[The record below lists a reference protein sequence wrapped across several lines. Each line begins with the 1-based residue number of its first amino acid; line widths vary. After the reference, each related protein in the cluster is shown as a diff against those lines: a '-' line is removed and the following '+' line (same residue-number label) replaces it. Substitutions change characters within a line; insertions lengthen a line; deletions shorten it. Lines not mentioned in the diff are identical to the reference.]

1 MRKYLTIPLV
11 LGLLPLAG
19 ALPAAASASGHGGTK
34 PVGWGP
40 RTSRQAAK
48 HVHRSAWEPR
58 SANRVANHT
67 VPGRGQLRRWRG
79 RSDMPYARYV
89 NGRFRGTTDEIIQW
103 AAYKWGFRPNVLRAV
118 ATVESWWHQSAVGDN
133 GDSFGL
139 FQVRRPYHCWDACNI
154 ARNSTAFNADYY
166 GGILRAYFDG
176 KMEWLNTVER
186 GRQYRPGDLWGSV
199 GAWFA
204 GRWWTDPAKQYVHVV
219 RERLRERTWRN
230 PAF

>member
-1 MRKYLTIPLV
+1 VRKYLTIPLAG
-11 LGLLPLAG
+11 GLLLLAG
-19 ALPAAASASGHGGTK
+19 ALPAAAPASGHRGTK

-48 HVHRSAWEPR
+48 HVHRSARE
-58 SANRVANHT
+58 
-67 VPGRGQLRRWRG
+67 
-79 RSDMPYARYV
+79 
-89 NGRFRGTTDEIIQW
+89 
-103 AAYKWGFRPNVLRAV
+103 
-118 ATVESWWHQSAVGDN
+118 
-133 GDSFGL
+133 
-139 FQVRRPYHCWDACNI
+139 PYHCWDACNI

-186 GRQYRPGDLWGSV
+186 GREYRPGDLWGSV

-204 GRWWTDPAKQYVHVV
+204 GRWWTDPAKQYVHAV
-219 RERLRERTWRN
+219 RERLHERTWRN